1 MPPMLSIDFGN
12 SYTKVA
18 LRQNPN
24 GRAEPLKDGS
34 LVWDEFNLCVPTLAM
49 EQTVVGYPTWYY
61 GTDVAKFAADTPNL
75 TIHRNWKPHF
85 FDKGTVTTPCVPVT
99 AGARRAAR
107 PAPPG
112 ITPEAWAVMSAKFP
126 KEQLEQL
133 WLDLG
138 GTDSTDEGEEEV
150 TELEHKAIGLGFF
163 RWLREFV
170 DPVCLKRIGRPAA
183 DVPARISLPSFG
195 NMTKAELLLRE
206 ILSEAGWKLDDTA
219 PVLPEPLSN
228 AIGTFTEGANATRQG
243 AHPDYASMF
252 HNTGMLNRMRDA
264 ILKKDGVKSAWAL
277 IVDVGGYT
285 TDFAMVGIDLQDI
298 DARLEGEID
307 DKKRLAHQSKPLG
320 VSELDRRLLEV
331 LPEGKRDAL
340 REVLANQERFE
351 AFHRSCYGKNHTYV
365 LKRTKIGAT
374 ATEKKLVA
382 DVVQKFADEAADDAE
397 TFLEINQYDQIDDL
411 ILTGG
416 GTLIPKVRDALC
428 ARLSRYAKH
437 GLKAHTNYAEG
448 ERLPGVKHPHKL
460 PLELVRGAT
469 AVGGASVYFDFAD
482 RE

>member
-1 MPPMLSIDFGN
+1 MLSIDFGN

-18 LRQNPN
+18 LRPNPT
-24 GRAEPLKDGS
+24 GRAEALKDGA
-34 LVWDEFNLCVPTLAM
+34 LVWDELNLCVPTLAM

-61 GTDVAKFAADTPNL
+61 GTDVAKFAADTSNL

-85 FDKGTVTTPCVPVT
+85 FDKATVAPCVPVST
-99 AGARRAAR
+99 GGRRGTR
-107 PAPPG
+107 SAPPG
-112 ITPEAWAVMSAKFP
+112 ITPDAWSVMVATLP
-126 KEQLEQL
+126 PEQLDQL
-133 WLDLG
+133 WHKLG
-138 GTDSTDEGEEEV
+138 GTESSDEDEEEV
-150 TELEHKAIGLGFF
+150 TEPEHKVIALGFF

-170 DPVCLKRIGRPAA
+170 EPVCAKRIGRSASDIP
-183 DVPARISLPSFG
+183 VRISLPSFG

-228 AIGTFTEGANATRQG
+228 AIGTFTEGTNITQQNAQ
-243 AHPDYASMF
+243 PDYAAMF
-252 HNTGMLNRMRDA
+252 RNTGMLKRMRDA

-340 REVLANQERFE
+340 REVLADQQRFE
-351 AFHRSCYGKNHTYV
+351 AFHRGCYGKNHTYA

-374 ATEKKLVA
+374 SAEKKLVA
-382 DVVQKFADEAADDAE
+382 DVVQKFADDAAADTE
-397 TFLEINQYDQIDDL
+397 TFLEIHQYDRVDDL

-428 ARLSRYAKH
+428 KQLSHYAPSG
-437 GLKAHTNYAEG
+437 GLKVHTYFTEG
-448 ERLPGVKHPHKL
+448 ESLPGIKQPHKL

-469 AVGGASVYFDFAD
+469 AVGGASVYFDFAE
-482 RE
+482 RG